1 MINPLNKPVL
11 GTRLM
16 NSVFFPN
23 IKLQVIRN
31 TAKTFEKDNK
41 LMFKTDCSVGKTDI
55 KTYVKALYDV
65 NVDKVNTINVQGRIK
80 SCVQGLGKK
89 RSKLNTKYKTTD
101 YKKAIITVDPSLR
114 APLSRKKN

>member
-31 TAKTFEKDNK
+31 SGKTFENTNK
-41 LMFKTDCSVGKTDI
+41 VMFKTDCSVGKTDI
-55 KTYVKALYDV
+55 KTYMKALYDV

-80 SCVQGLGKK
+80 SKTKGLQK
-89 RSKLNTKYKTTD
+89 RSKLSSQYKTPD

-114 APLSRKKN
+114 AQLSRGKN

>member
-23 IKLQVIRN
+23 IKLQIIKN
-31 TAKTFEKDNK
+31 SSKTFQKDNK
-41 LMFKTDCSVGKTDI
+41 LSFKTDCSVGKTDI
-55 KTYVKALYDV
+55 KTYIKALYDV

-80 SCVQGLGKK
+80 SCFKGFIKPV
-89 RSKLNTKYKTTD
+89 RLNSKYKTTD

-114 APLSRKKN
+114 ANLTQKKK